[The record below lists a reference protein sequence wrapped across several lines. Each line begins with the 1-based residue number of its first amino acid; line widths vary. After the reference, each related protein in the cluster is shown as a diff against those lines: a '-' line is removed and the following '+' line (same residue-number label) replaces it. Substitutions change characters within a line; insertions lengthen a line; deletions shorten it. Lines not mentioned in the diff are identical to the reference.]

1 MSPACRTA
9 ILECPAEQRSASNLA
24 WVQNAAGFS
33 TTLMRVLPMIKKDR
47 MKISVFLI
55 THFMELTLLKLV
67 GPVCIETNLGN
78 DL

>member
-1 MSPACRTA
+1 MSPACRMA

-33 TTLMRVLPMIKKDR
+33 TMSLLPMIKKDR